1 MKANLI
7 VGSGTALAHW
17 RQSERLANLPSIE
30 LAHLLP
36 HGSRAVIVAPHPD
49 DEVLGSGGLLQ
60 MANTLGRSILLISV
74 TDGTASH
81 PGSSRWPTHD
91 LAHQRASESEQALAR
106 LGLALPRLQWVRG
119 GFADSQV
126 QAREA
131 ALGTF
136 IQQFLRPTDVVF
148 STWRED
154 GHCDHDAV
162 GRASALAAKNV
173 GAQVHELPIW
183 TWHWAHDDDPR
194 VPWHRA
200 RRIELSEQQVARK
213 RDAAQAFTSQ
223 LSADPSTGAPAVL
236 SPLALERLL
245 QPFELVFVQDRERP

>member
-1 MKANLI
+1 M
-7 VGSGTALAHW
+7 
-17 RQSERLANLPSIE
+17 
-30 LAHLLP
+30 
-36 HGSRAVIVAPHPD
+36 
-49 DEVLGSGGLLQ
+49 
-60 MANTLGRSILLISV
+60 
-74 TDGTASH
+74 
-81 PGSSRWPTHD
+81 
-91 LAHQRASESEQALAR
+91 
-106 LGLALPRLQWVRG
+106 
-119 GFADSQV
+119 
-126 QAREA
+126 
-131 ALGTF
+131 
-136 IQQFLRPTDVVF
+136 VF

-223 LSADPSTGAPAVL
+223 LHADPSTGAPAVL

-245 QPFELVFVQDRERP
+245 QPFELVFVQDRQKP